1 MVISPRLVMA
11 LAAAVVLAAGSV
23 PAAEIHDAARS
34 GDSSKVKALVEKDPG
49 LASARNPN
57 GQTPLFDA
65 VMGRHPEI
73 AEYLISKGADVNAE
87 NNFHMTVLHV
97 ACRGGFPLEI
107 IRLLVE
113 KGADVNAAAK
123 YMGRPLD
130 LANESGD
137 TAILQYLTSKGAQFT
152 PLDFDTFPLADRVHR
167 IAYPWGMRN
176 NLVVSAGPDGILVVD
191 TGFNKRALDAIR
203 KTIGGFAKGD
213 IKYVVNTHSNW
224 DHVAGNALAPSEA
237 AVIGYRSLDSGDL
250 KDVAARTEK
259 PLSGPSGRTLPA
271 PYIMRFN
278 GEEIAFIPYPGLHSQ
293 DDILIHF
300 TTSGVVCMGDL
311 LLSQSCPAIDN
322 VAGYME
328 LLDKVIDVFPAA
340 TRFVSG
346 HGRDLTLEE
355 LKRYRDALA
364 EMIGM
369 VKKNHAAGKTA
380 DDMIRADI
388 LKAYKPDY
396 SQLDWLGPD
405 TWIVSVV
412 RSLQSGSL
420 K

>member
-1 MVISPRLVMA
+1 VISPGLVMA

-73 AEYLISKGADVNAE
+73 AEYLISKGADVNA
-87 NNFHMTVLHV
+87 V
-97 ACRGGFPLEI
+97 
-107 IRLLVE
+107 
-113 KGADVNAAAK
+113 AK
-123 YMGRPLD
+123 YTGRPLD
-130 LANESGD
+130 LADESSD
-137 TAILQYLTSKGAQFT
+137 TA
-152 PLDFDTFPLADRVHR
+152 
-167 IAYPWGMRN
+167 
-176 NLVVSAGPDGILVVD
+176 VV
-191 TGFNKRALDAIR
+191 
-203 KTIGGFAKGD
+203 
-213 IKYVVNTHSNW
+213 
-224 DHVAGNALAPSEA
+224 
-237 AVIGYRSLDSGDL
+237 
-250 KDVAARTEK
+250 
-259 PLSGPSGRTLPA
+259 
-271 PYIMRFN
+271 
-278 GEEIAFIPYPGLHSQ
+278 
-293 DDILIHF
+293 HF

-364 EMIGM
+364 EMIGI

-380 DDMIRADI
+380 DEMIRADI

-412 RSLQSGSL
+412 RNLQSGSL